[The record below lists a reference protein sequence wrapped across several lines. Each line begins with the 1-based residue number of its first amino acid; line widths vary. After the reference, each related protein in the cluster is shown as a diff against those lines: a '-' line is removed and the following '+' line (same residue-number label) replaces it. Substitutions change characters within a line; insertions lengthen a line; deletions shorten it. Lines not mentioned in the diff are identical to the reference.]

1 MSCRRRCP
9 RWDLV
14 LGLLGRRRSWSVKHN
29 CFLQFHSVQMVALA
43 TAYINS
49 GDYDVSLRYNYE
61 TVDEKYNHE
70 RERKRET
77 KEWIERRPMQLWLI
91 CSYCYL
97 IVVWPF
103 FSRGMEIYIYI
114 YFPLRKCR
122 QIVHSVHSP
131 MGIGYDDDRSIAY
144 FFFLN
149 EWKRVM
155 MDMTFSSFYLLI
167 IIHIDRWIGWCS
179 QHLQLQ

>member
-1 MSCRRRCP
+1 MSSRRRCP

-114 YFPLRKCR
+114 FSTPEVQANCAFGAFTDGHWLWWW
-122 QIVHSVHSP
+122 SV
-131 MGIGYDDDRSIAY
+131 DRV
-144 FFFLN
+144 FFFS
-149 EWKRVM
+149 EWMKKSH
-155 MDMTFSSFYLLI
+155 DGHDF
-167 IIHIDRWIGWCS
+167 
-179 QHLQLQ
+179 

>member
-1 MSCRRRCP
+1 MSSRRRCP

-49 GDYDVSLRYNYE
+49 SDYDVSLRYNYE

-114 YFPLRKCR
+114 F
-122 QIVHSVHSP
+122 HSGSAGKLCIRCIHRWALA
-131 MGIGYDDDRSIAY
+131 MMMIGRSRI
-144 FFFLN
+144 FFFWMN
-149 EWKRVM
+149 EKESWW
-155 MDMTFSSFYLLI
+155 TWLLALSI
-167 IIHIDRWIGWCS
+167 YWS
-179 QHLQLQ
+179 